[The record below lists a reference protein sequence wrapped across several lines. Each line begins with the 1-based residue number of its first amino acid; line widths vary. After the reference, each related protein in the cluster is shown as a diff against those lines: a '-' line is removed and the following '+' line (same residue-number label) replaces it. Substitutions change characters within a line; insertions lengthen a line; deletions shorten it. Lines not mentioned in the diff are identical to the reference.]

1 MRGGVLEY
9 LYMFLKNF
17 KNEDYENILIVSQ
30 DYEKSL
36 EKFKNIVKEIYIV
49 PMTREIKLKQ
59 DIKSILEVRK
69 LLKKIKP
76 DILYL
81 HSSKAGAY
89 GRIAMLFNHKTK
101 ILYNAHGWYFNAD
114 MSPKKKKIIALIEK
128 ILAIKTDKIINISK
142 SEYDSA
148 LKYKI
153 ASEKKMCII
162 ENGIDFKKFEGC
174 EKYREETRKKYNIK
188 DNEIVIGV
196 VGRLSEQKDPM
207 TTIKAFNEIYK
218 ENKNVRLM
226 YVGSGDLEKEVIEY
240 AQENNLTHL
249 VTITGWIEDTEKYIP
264 AFDIAILPSKWE
276 GFGLVLI
283 EYMVCNK
290 PIVASNVGGIADII
304 KDKENGLIFKTRENK
319 ELAENIKILINN
331 KKLLENI
338 IEENKKNR
346 DKYDI
351 KNLLEKHEKLF
362 QEVVKIRR

>member
-9 LYMFLKNF
+9 LYMFLNNF

-36 EKFKNIVKEIYIV
+36 EKFKNIVKDVYIIQ
-49 PMTREIKLKQ
+49 MTREIKLKQ
-59 DIKSILEVRK
+59 DIKSTLEIRK

-89 GRIAMLFNHKTK
+89 GRIAMFFNRRTK

-114 MSPKKKKIIALIEK
+114 MSIKKKKIIALIER
-128 ILAIKTDKIINISK
+128 ILAIRADKIINISK

-153 ASEKKMCII
+153 APEKKMCII

-174 EKYREETRKKYNIK
+174 ERYREATRKKYNIR

-207 TTIKAFNEIYK
+207 TMIKAFNEVYK

-226 YVGSGDLEKEVIEY
+226 YVGSGELENEVMKY
-240 AQENNLTHL
+240 AKENNLAQL
-249 VTITGWIEDTEKYIP
+249 VTITGWIDDTEKYIP

-276 GFGLVLI
+276 GFGLVLV
-283 EYMVCNK
+283 EYMACNK
-290 PIVASNVGGIADII
+290 PIVASNVGGITDII
-304 KDKENGLIFKTRENK
+304 KTENSGFLIEVGNVKEFAKHIEKYIKNK
-319 ELAENIKILINN
+319 ELYNKVLKYNYTYSNENFNINKLIK
-331 KKLLENI
+331 
-338 IEENKKNR
+338 
-346 DKYDI
+346 
-351 KNLLEKHEKLF
+351 KHEDILKTY
-362 QEVVKIRR
+362 R

>member
-36 EKFKNIVKEIYIV
+36 KKFENIVKEIYIV

-89 GRIAMLFNHKTK
+89 GRIAMFFNRKIK

-114 MSPKKKKIIALIEK
+114 MSPKKKKVIILIEK
-128 ILAIKTDKIINISK
+128 ILALRSNKIINISK

-153 ASEKKMCII
+153 APESKMCII
-162 ENGIDFKKFEGC
+162 ENGIDFSRFDECDKF
-174 EKYREETRKKYNIK
+174 REETRKKYNIR
-188 DNEIVIGV
+188 DDEIVIGV
-196 VGRLSEQKDPM
+196 LGRLSEQKDPM
-207 TTIKAFNEIYK
+207 TTIKAFNEVYK

-226 YVGSGDLEKEVIEY
+226 YVGSGELENEVMKY
-240 AQENNLTHL
+240 AKENNLQNL
-249 VTITGWIEDTEKYIP
+249 VTITGWVDNSERYIP

-276 GFGLVLI
+276 GFGLAII
-283 EYMVCNK
+283 EYMMCKK
-290 PIVASNVGGIADII
+290 PIVASKVGGMIDII
-304 KDKENGLIFKTRENK
+304 KTEDNGFLVEIGNAKRFAECIVKYIDNK
-319 ELAENIKILINN
+319 ELYNKTINYNYNYVIKNFSIVKLIN
-331 KKLLENI
+331 
-338 IEENKKNR
+338 
-346 DKYDI
+346 
-351 KNLLEKHEKLF
+351 KHENVFRIL
-362 QEVVKIRR
+362 